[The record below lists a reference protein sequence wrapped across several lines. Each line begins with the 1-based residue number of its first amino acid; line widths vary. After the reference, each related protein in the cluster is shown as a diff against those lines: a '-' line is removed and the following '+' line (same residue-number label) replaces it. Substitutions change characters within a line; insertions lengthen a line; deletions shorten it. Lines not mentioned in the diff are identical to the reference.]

1 MVRQKTKVKE
11 SLTDLQTTD
20 GITFTENEDKANC
33 LNNFFTSVCTRED
46 LSDVP
51 KLEDRPFRNTL
62 EDVPIDEERV
72 FKLLSR
78 LKIDKSPGPDGIHN
92 RVLSEAK
99 DQVTEPLT
107 MIFKASMESGILP
120 LSWKQANVVPI
131 FKKGKRN
138 DPNNYRPVSLTSSS
152 CKLLETL
159 IRDEVI
165 KHLDDNNLLSVAQH
179 GFRSG
184 HSCNTQLMEVLSD
197 ESLRVSIKRSACSS
211 R

>member
-1 MVRQKTKVKE
+1 
-11 SLTDLQTTD
+11 
-20 GITFTENEDKANC
+20 
-33 LNNFFTSVCTRED
+33 
-46 LSDVP
+46 
-51 KLEDRPFRNTL
+51 
-62 EDVPIDEERV
+62 
-72 FKLLSR
+72 
-78 LKIDKSPGPDGIHN
+78 
-92 RVLSEAK
+92 
-99 DQVTEPLT
+99 
-107 MIFKASMESGILP
+107 MESGILP

-165 KHLDDNNLLSVAQH
+165 KHQDDNNLLSVAQH

-197 ESLRVSIKRSACSS
+197 WAESEENNHPVDVVYLDYRKAFDSVPHERLLNKIYAFGYPWQAKYMDQKLLTGPNTKSS
-211 R
+211 S